1 MYAMVANAPSEEE
14 MSSAKVRIVW
24 TMVHNTEINELL
36 DIIGKC
42 HASGDSVASFDPEF
56 NRLSYLIKFGGVV
69 GEPSQT
75 RIAVYH
81 HCRKRLLEFMSDG
94 RRQLPPSL

>member
-1 MYAMVANAPSEEE
+1 
-14 MSSAKVRIVW
+14 
-24 TMVHNTEINELL
+24 
-36 DIIGKC
+36 
-42 HASGDSVASFDPEF
+42 
-56 NRLSYLIKFGGVV
+56 LSYLIKFGGVV